1 MPTFDAIQKDISSG
15 KLKPVYALVSE
26 ETFLRDETA
35 SALREAVLADG
46 VAGFNEDLF
55 HGKEVTG
62 SAIANA
68 AQTLPM
74 MAPMRL
80 VFVRDVDQASEPDA
94 LVAYVL
100 DPNPQTCL
108 VLTASKLNGS
118 TKLAKA
124 LKKTGARYDEKALK
138 AGDMREFIKREAD
151 RRGHGISP
159 GAVHALSE
167 SLGQDLSATADA
179 IERLG
184 FFVGP
189 GQQIDEAAVTAC
201 VSRLRVDTIWALVD
215 AVGLKDR
222 KRALTAASSLL
233 RDREPPLR
241 ILAMITRQ
249 LRIVGRMRHALGQG
263 QSDRDAAKYAG
274 APPFKARELKEAAR
288 RFRLSQLRHA
298 FSVLD
303 EADRLLK
310 GSKVPGDIVLE
321 HTIMQLVG

>member
-1 MPTFDAIQKDISSG
+1 MKDVKSG
-15 KLKPVYALVSE
+15 KLKSVYALVSE
-26 ETFLRDETA
+26 ETFLRDEA
-35 SALREAVLADG
+35 ANALREAALKGG

-62 SAIANA
+62 MTIANA

-80 VFVRDVDQASEPDA
+80 VFVRDIDQISEPDA

-108 VLTASKLNGS
+108 VMTANKLNGS

-124 LKKTGARYDEKALK
+124 LKKTGARYDEKAVK
-138 AGDMREFIKREAD
+138 AGDMRDFIRRQAD
-151 RRGHGISP
+151 ERGHPISP

-167 SLGQDLSATADA
+167 ALGQDLSATVDA
-179 IERLG
+179 VERLG

-222 KRALTAASSLL
+222 KRALSAAGSLL

-241 ILAMITRQ
+241 ILAMIARQ
-249 LRIVGRMRHALGQG
+249 LRIVSRMRHALAQG

-288 RFRLSQLRHA
+288 RFRLGQLRHA
-298 FSVLD
+298 FSILD

-310 GSKVPGDIVLE
+310 GSKVPGDVVLE
-321 HTIMQLVG
+321 HTIIQLAS